1 METGGQAELI
11 KRGSLLPNRKE
22 NGQMFQGA
30 GKGRWPPCAS
40 VLVLFTL
47 WNIIKSYS
55 VNTKDFALNVL
66 FLKKKNQGFWI
77 NGTNIL

>member
-55 VNTKDFALNVL
+55 VNTKGFCIKCTL
-66 FLKKKNQGFWI
+66 FVKIEWAMAISRL
-77 NGTNIL
+77 LD